1 MSAASWIL
9 AAETGDWT
17 GRAEGVGLS
26 ETKVLDQFQLPIGH
40 WFDQM
45 VDWMDVNAEWFLDAI
60 KWPFE
65 FLLENFVNDFLLS
78 IPWYQVVIFTVILG
92 SLIRTPKIGI
102 MAGAGLMMCGLLGA
116 MYWVETMRTIGMVLV
131 AVGLCALIGI
141 PLGVVCARV
150 DSVWNVTR
158 PILDAMQTV
167 HTFVYMVP
175 FVFFFSIGVVPATMV
190 TMIYALPPLVRMV
203 NLGIRHVPEDVVEA
217 SRAYGAT
224 ELRVLTDVQLPLA
237 KPSIMA
243 GLNQTLMLAI
253 AMVGIAAIM
262 GASGLGL
269 LVFRAVQNLDVGLGI
284 SSGLALWTVAV
295 VLDRLSQPEEGGGD
309 NLLTRI
315 RFAMA
320 NLRDPEELLK
330 KIEAAET
337 DDQKAA
343 KVVHVEHEVVA
354 GARERLGMTIVGLAG
369 AGAVL
374 STLMTWGSGAG
385 LFSSHS
391 RAVDIDLAGQSF
403 NGYQASGGSWSGI
416 VVLFMG
422 FFSVMAAGSCLTWTG
437 GIGRLRGLGGL
448 AAAAVGVFAAV
459 FAYPILGQFDG
470 YTTLSNLE
478 GHEVQAVWAVA
489 IEVLTI
495 PAILGLVL
503 GLARVAVPLR
513 WRTVGIW
520 AFTAGILG
528 HFFESPLGVDAL
540 VVAIL
545 VVAIVAVAVGLLGRT
560 NLLDVTRGTWNDL
573 AAGGVIAVVGVT
585 AAPVTSLLGVK
596 DVVALAAGA
605 VIYRLIER
613 RSDQRSSLVVAVVGA
628 VFLRWL
634 VIGSV
639 GSGDSALLLDTQ
651 ILGTVV
657 IGLLVASTVRSGS
670 RWFGADIMVITS
682 VCMLISSLTYWVA
695 SPHIDVEGYSH
706 GGGAMVAIVASA
718 VMLVGALLALQTAP
732 FSAFRPLE
740 RVVAWGR
747 MGVGILAVVLVV
759 IGGFSAWTYDE
770 RVGTELPPELVEE
783 MERLRAEAKENP
795 ALAAT
800 NTSKVTSLRNKFRR
814 QAKVITDGY
823 SDQGAGLSR
832 LAIAVA
838 AIGALLTIPSSGLA
852 GLDENRRWRWSAAV
866 AAAGGGLAL
875 IGIVWVA
882 SLARVSDLNVVTGAG
897 AFLTMFAGAI
907 LAVTSKKILLEFRRN
922 KTYDAVEAAAVSV
935 EAAAV

>member
-1 MSAASWIL
+1 MSAASWIV

-26 ETKVLDQFQLPIGH
+26 ETRVLDQFQLPIGH

-45 VDWMDVNAEWFLDAI
+45 VDWMDVNAEWFLNAV
-60 KWPFE
+60 KWPFD
-65 FLLENFVNDFLLS
+65 FLLENVVNDFLLS
-78 IPWYQVVIFTVILG
+78 LPWYQVVIFTVILG
-92 SLIRTPKIGI
+92 SLVRTPKIGI

-141 PLGVVCARV
+141 PLGVFCARV
-150 DSVWNVTR
+150 DSAWNVTR
-158 PILDAMQTV
+158 PVLDAMQTV

-315 RFAMA
+315 REAMA
-320 NLRDPEELLK
+320 NRQDPEELLK
-330 KIEAAET
+330 KVEAAET
-337 DDQKAA
+337 DDQKAS
-343 KVVHVEHEVVA
+343 KVVHIEHEVVA
-354 GARERLGMTIVGLAG
+354 GARERLGMTAVLLAG
-369 AGAVL
+369 VVAVF

-391 RAVDIDLAGQSF
+391 RAIDIDLAGESF

-416 VVLFMG
+416 VVLILG
-422 FFSVMAAGSCLTWTG
+422 FFSVMAGASCLGWTG
-437 GIGRLRGLGGL
+437 GIGRLRGPGGL
-448 AAAAVGVFAAV
+448 VAAAVGLFAAV
-459 FAYPILGQFDG
+459 FAFPILGQFDG
-470 YTTLSNLE
+470 FATLSNLE
-478 GHEVQAVWAVA
+478 GHEAQAVWAVA

-495 PAILGLVL
+495 PAIVGLVL
-503 GLARVAVPLR
+503 GLARVSVPLR

-520 AFTAGILG
+520 AFAAGILG
-528 HFFESPLGVDAL
+528 HYFESPLGLDAV

-545 VVAIVAVAVGLLGRT
+545 VAVISALAISVLGRT
-560 NLLDVTRGTWNDL
+560 NLLDATRETWNDL
-573 AAGGVIAVVGVT
+573 GAGTVIGVIGLTV
-585 AAPVTSLLGVK
+585 APVTSLLDVK
-596 DVVALAAGA
+596 DVVALAAAALVYRLVGHRADQRTSLIGA
-605 VIYRLIER
+605 V
-613 RSDQRSSLVVAVVGA
+613 VAGA
-628 VFLRWL
+628 ALRWL
-634 VIGSV
+634 VIGTI
-639 GSGDSALLLDTQ
+639 GSGDSALFLDTQ
-651 ILGTVV
+651 ILTTVL
-657 IGLLVASTVRSGS
+657 IGIVVANTVRSGS

-682 VCMLISSLTYWVA
+682 TCMLLASVTYMVA
-695 SPHIDVEGYSH
+695 SPHVDVEGYSQ
-706 GGGAMVAIVASA
+706 GGGVMVAIVASV
-718 VMLVGALLALQTAP
+718 VMLIGALLALQTAP
-732 FSAFRPLE
+732 YSAFRPLE

-747 MGVGILAVVLVV
+747 MGTGILAVILVV

-814 QAKVITDGY
+814 NAKTITDGY

-832 LAIAVA
+832 LAIVVA
-838 AIGALLTIPSSGLA
+838 AIGALLTIPSSGLV

-875 IGIVWVA
+875 IGIVWIA

-922 KTYDAVEAAAVSV
+922 KTYDDVEVAAV
-935 EAAAV
+935 